1 MKQILHYNKGFLL
14 TGLLLFV
21 TIIARADGGRT
32 WTLDLRGTWQF
43 TTSLETGFTETVLLP
58 GTMAENGK
66 GLPASETTET
76 THLTPRY
83 HYRGPAWYRREI
95 IIPRHHGWRH
105 ENVWL
110 FLERT
115 KPATVYVDGDSI
127 SYSNDLC
134 TPQYHDL
141 GPLRPGRHMLMIRV
155 DNSRGIPEQLY
166 ASSHMLS
173 EDTQTNWNGIIG
185 EISLRPASVGCG
197 PCGRPNSHDV
207 LLGRPQGPHPTVN
220 QVGLGRPQG
229 PRPTVDQLG
238 LGRPQ
243 GPHPTVDQL
252 GLGRPQGPRPT
263 VDQLGLGRPQG
274 SHPTVDQLGLGRPQG
289 VPLRRVTGPQRVPFE
304 IRGQHFYADGHEI
317 FLRGRHDACVWPLT
331 GHCPMDKASWRR
343 YFETCKAYGLNHIR
357 FHSWCP
363 PEACFA
369 VADSMG
375 FYLQPELPFWGDFN
389 AKDTV
394 LMAFL
399 MKEGKNILRTY
410 GHHPSFVMM
419 ALGNELWGS
428 IDEMRHFVEEFRK
441 INPRIYYTFG
451 SNYYLGYQ
459 GAKEGMDYL
468 TTCRIGGEQWG
479 TYTTH
484 TRGSF
489 SFADAYE
496 GGVLNHFR
504 PNTEMDFEKAC
515 ATVNIPVISHETG
528 QFQSYPDYRE
538 IDKYTGVLLPYNL
551 MTFRRRLEAAGMGD
565 QAEAFHRASG
575 RWAYELYKAD
585 MEMDLRTRDMA
596 GFQLLDLQDYPGQ
609 GSAYVGLLDAF
620 MDSKGYTTP
629 EEWRMVCSPVV
640 PLLVMPTYCYEEDD
654 TLKARVLIANY
665 GGCSL
670 AGKTL
675 RVTIGG
681 KESLT
686 PIPSPNREGLSKVL
700 DLNVILRGELGR
712 PQGVPLR
719 WEITLSIPGTP
730 WHNRYQIWVYPKKTV
745 QAKEVIETTVM
756 DAAVIRKLERGA
768 KVLWTPDTAML
779 KGHTVGGLFM
789 TDYWNYRM
797 FKTICENNHKAVS
810 PGTLGILTDPT
821 LPLFCDFPTE
831 EHTNWQWWAVVKHS
845 APLILDNMPKGYRP
859 LVQVIDNIERNHRL
873 GLVMEFRVGHG
884 SLLVCM
890 SDLKAAAQWP
900 EGRAFHNTLLDY
912 MQSKDFHPATSFQS
926 FSALWQQI
934 TAPAHTTTLKRLDN
948 ISQY

>member
-1 MKQILHYNKGFLL
+1 MKQILHYNKDFLL
-14 TGLLLFV
+14 TGLLLL
-21 TIIARADGGRT
+21 TAIIARADGGAAGS
-32 WTLDLRGTWQF
+32 LDLRGTWQF
-43 TTSLETGFTETVLLP
+43 TTSFEKGFTETVVLP

-66 GLPASETTET
+66 GIPASVTTET

-83 HYRGPAWYRREI
+83 SYRGPAWYRREI
-95 IIPRHHGWRH
+95 IIPRHQDWRKAH
-105 ENVWL
+105 VWL
-110 FLERT
+110 YLERT
-115 KPATVYVDGDSI
+115 KPATVFVDGDSI
-127 SYSNDLC
+127 SYCNDLS
-134 TPQYHDL
+134 TPQVHDL
-141 GPLRPGRHMLMIRV
+141 GPLRPGRHVLMIRV
-155 DNSRGIPEQLY
+155 DNGSGIPEQLY
-166 ASSHMLS
+166 ASSHMLC

-185 EISLRPASVGCG
+185 EISLRWGLGCD
-197 PCGRPNSHDV
+197 PCGRPNSKLAEHDESCPYK
-207 LLGRPQGPHPTVN
+207 GR
-220 QVGLGRPQG
+220 
-229 PRPTVDQLG
+229 
-238 LGRPQ
+238 
-243 GPHPTVDQL
+243 
-252 GLGRPQGPRPT
+252 
-263 VDQLGLGRPQG
+263 
-274 SHPTVDQLGLGRPQG
+274 
-289 VPLRRVTGPQRVPFE
+289 FE

-343 YFETCKAYGLNHIR
+343 YFETCKAYGLNHVR

-441 INPRIYYTFG
+441 IDPRIYYTFG

-496 GGVLNHFR
+496 GGLINHCR
-504 PNTEMDFEKAC
+504 PNTEMDFQQAC
-515 ATVNIPVISHETG
+515 STVTIPVISHETG

-565 QAEAFHRASG
+565 QAEAFHHASG

-609 GSAYVGLLDAF
+609 GSAYVGMLDAF
-620 MDSKGYTTP
+620 MDSKGFVTP
-629 EEWRMVCSPVV
+629 EEWRMTCSPVV
-640 PLLVMPTYCYEEDD
+640 PMLAMPSYCYEEGD
-654 TLKARVLIANY
+654 TLKAHVLIANY
-665 GGCSL
+665 GGSSL

-675 RVTIGG
+675 RVTMDGTH
-681 KESLT
+681 EDFQ
-686 PIPSPNREGLSKVL
+686 IPEGEGLIEVPPCGRPDVHEWRAVL
-700 DLNVILRGELGR
+700 CLRFASASRHLGR
-712 PQGVPLR
+712 PQELPVR
-719 WEITLSIPGTP
+719 REIDLSILDTP
-730 WHNRYQIWVYPKKTV
+730 WHNRYPIWVYPKKMV
-745 QAKEVIETTVM
+745 KAKEVIETSVM
-756 DAAVIRKLERGA
+756 DAATIRRLEKGA
-768 KVLWTPDTAML
+768 KVLWTPDTTTL
-779 KGHTVGGLFM
+779 KGHTFGGLFM

-797 FKTICENNHKAVS
+797 FKTICENNHKTVS

-821 LPLFCDFPTE
+821 LPLFRDFPTE

-845 APLILDNMPKGYRP
+845 RPLILDGMPRGYRP

-873 GLVMEFRVGHG
+873 GLVMEFRVGQG
-884 SLLVCM
+884 RLLVCM
-890 SDLKAAAQWP
+890 ADLKAAAQWP

-912 MQSKDFHPATSFQS
+912 MQSGDFRPSMAFPSFQ
-926 FSALWQQI
+926 ALWQCV
-934 TAPAHTTTLKRLDN
+934 TAKAPKAALERLDN
-948 ISQY
+948 ISKY